1 MLSRTSSNSPA
12 VWLLALVLSLQVGHL
27 HAGEVLRARVGSYQ
41 DRYLVH
47 VDMLIRDRPEK
58 VYARLTDYE
67 HLDQLSD
74 SIIESQLLYKAP
86 PHYRVRIITSG
97 CVQGL
102 FCQEIIQVQ
111 EVTELPNGYI
121 LVVVVPELSDL
132 KYSRSLWYIRAEGED
147 TRVTYSAALVPDFW
161 IPPLI
166 GSYIFKTKLLEE
178 SLAIIQGLE
187 QTAPGEPSQP

>member
-1 MLSRTSSNSPA
+1 MHSKTSSSKPA
-12 VWLLALVLSLQVGHL
+12 VWLFVLILSVPAGDL
-27 HAGEVLRARVGSYQ
+27 HAGEVLRARVSSYQ

-47 VDMLIRDRPEK
+47 VDMLIRDRPER
-58 VYARLTDYE
+58 VYARLTDYA
-67 HLDQLSD
+67 HLDRLSD
-74 SIIESQLLYKAP
+74 SIVESRLLYEDP
-86 PHYRVRIITSG
+86 PHYRVRLITSG

-102 FCQEIIQVQ
+102 FCQDITQVQ

-121 LVVVVPELSDL
+121 LVVVIPELSDL

-147 TRVTYSAALVPDFW
+147 TRVTYSSALVPDFW

-187 QTAPGEPSQP
+187 QTDSEPSEP